1 MNMCSAFSSFLLFIS
16 SYPNFKVKFHRFI
29 YNNCVNLTSGALK
42 KFRHSRGSLRSNAD
56 VKKRYQIFAK
66 NMQTIK
72 SHNKA
77 HSSFR
82 MAVND
87 FADKVREKFIV
98 I

>member
-16 SYPNFKVKFHRFI
+16 SYPNFKFHRFT
-29 YNNCVNLTSGALK
+29 NNCVNLTSGTLK

-87 FADKVREKFIV
+87 FADKVREKFKV